1 MHAYCTLT
9 FIRKDG
15 LKVNDSICEQTATE
29 RRIHSVFKA
38 WDWSGTC
45 GKLWI
50 NPQALRGLGR
60 VIWVLLEGL
69 GFKCFFSRF
78 PVIQGWGMSDNTSIE
93 YMQPMFQPKSWF
105 SDFAICATN
114 DGSLSLSPY
123 PENSSFPFLNPGP
136 INMLNTCSRVPCPQ
150 GDIGHFEAYV
160 MRPMT

>member
-1 MHAYCTLT
+1 MTPFANKLQQNEESTPCSRPGTGVALAGSY
-9 FIRKDG
+9 G
-15 LKVNDSICEQTATE
+15 
-29 RRIHSVFKA
+29 SVPKPSE
-38 WDWSGTC
+38 DW
-45 GKLWI
+45 
-50 NPQALRGLGR
+50 A

-78 PVIQGWGMSDNTSIE
+78 PVIQGWGMSDNMSIE